1 MSETTIVI
9 LTAMNHE
16 YEAVRK
22 RLSDV
27 TAHTHSM
34 GTIFVIG
41 HLGDGCRI
49 ALARTGVG
57 NHPAAVT
64 AERAANEFTPA
75 AIIFVGVAYA
85 LQSRLRLGDVVVA
98 THVYAYHGATS
109 EDSGL
114 KARPRTWELSYRA
127 RQAADQVELDGKW
140 RRGLAAV
147 PRSGPDAPRV
157 IFGPIA
163 AGEIAEYSATSD
175 VRRWLHEHY
184 NDAVAGEMEAA
195 GVAQAGHMNDG
206 LPTIMVRGICD
217 YGDGNK
223 PAADGAGW
231 QQRAVA
237 NAAAFATALA
247 VALADD
253 PHISPRSSNT
263 ASPAGGPGGS
273 GSSTI
278 IGDNARFGVQGQH
291 ITVHGGIHMNGPG
304 QENGRAESSA
314 AGPDEASPRPSRIR
328 LLLTRGSR
336 AFRRVAELATGVTA
350 IVTVIRSAR

>member
-9 LTAMNHE
+9 LTAMPHE
-16 YEAVRK
+16 YEEVRK
-22 RLSDV
+22 RLSGV
-27 TAHTHSM
+27 TTHTHST
-34 GTIFVIG
+34 GTIFEIG
-41 HLGDGCRI
+41 HLSGGCRI

-64 AERAANEFTPA
+64 AERAAHEFTPA

-127 RQAADQVELDGKW
+127 RQIAEQLELSGTW
-140 RRGLAAV
+140 RRRLPAG
-147 PRSGPDAPRV
+147 PHSGPGAPRI

-175 VRRWLHEHY
+175 VRQWLREHY

-195 GVAQAGHMNDG
+195 GIAQAGHMNDG

-217 YGDGNK
+217 HGDAGK

-237 NAAAFATALA
+237 NAAAFAMALA
-247 VALADD
+247 IALADD
-253 PHISPRSSNT
+253 PHLSSRANGTGPRGN
-263 ASPAGGPGGS
+263 GPHEDGPT
-273 GSSTI
+273 TI
-278 IGDNARFGVQGQH
+278 FKDNAQVGIQGQN
-291 ITVHGGIHMNGPG
+291 ITVHGGFRMGGPRRG
-304 QENGRAESSA
+304 NEG
-314 AGPDEASPRPSRIR
+314 ASFANRC
-328 LLLTRGSR
+328 SR
-336 AFRRVAELATGVTA
+336 AFRRITELAAGVTA
-350 IVTVIRSAR
+350 IMTAVRSLP

>member
-16 YEAVRK
+16 YNAVRK

-27 TAHTHSM
+27 TTHTHSM
-34 GTIFVIG
+34 GTIFEIG
-41 HLGDGCRI
+41 HFSGNCRI

-57 NHPAAVT
+57 NQPAAVT
-64 AERAANEFTPA
+64 TERAVNEFAPA

-114 KARPRTWELSYRA
+114 KARPRTWELSYRT
-127 RQAADQVELDGKW
+127 RQIAEQLELNSKW
-140 RRGLAAV
+140 RHALPAP
-147 PRSGPDAPRV
+147 PRTGPDAPRV
-157 IFGPIA
+157 VFGPIA

-175 VRRWLHEHY
+175 VRKWLHEHY

-206 LPTIMVRGICD
+206 LPTVMVRGICD
-217 YGDGNK
+217 CGDGSK

-237 NAAAFATALA
+237 NAAAFAASLA
-247 VALADD
+247 IAFADD
-253 PHISPRSSNT
+253 PGVSSRSGGTGPRPNDPRGGDFNT
-263 ASPAGGPGGS
+263 
-273 GSSTI
+273 T
-278 IGDNARFGVQGQH
+278 IGDNARFGVLGQN
-291 ITVHGGIHMNGPG
+291 ITVNGGLHMGGSRPKDSNTDFSVPG
-304 QENGRAESSA
+304 AD
-314 AGPDEASPRPSRIR
+314 AGTARPGRIR
-328 LLLTRGSR
+328 VLLMHGSR
-336 AFRRVAELATGVTA
+336 VFRRVIELATSVTA
-350 IVTVIRSAR
+350 IITAVRSTT